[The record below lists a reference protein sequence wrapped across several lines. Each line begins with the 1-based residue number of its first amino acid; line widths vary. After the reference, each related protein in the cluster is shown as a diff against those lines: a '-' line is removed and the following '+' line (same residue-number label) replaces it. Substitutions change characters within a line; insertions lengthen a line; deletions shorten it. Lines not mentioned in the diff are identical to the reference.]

1 MIKAQQFVIQCP
13 QCGNEEFHIP
23 HDAQDEDVVKC
34 GFCNF
39 EIVLAEL
46 REVGL
51 EQARKV
57 LLPEA
62 KIALDNM
69 LKSALK
75 GWKK

>member
-1 MIKAQQFVIQCP
+1 MIKTKQFVIQCP
-13 QCGNEEFHIP
+13 QCGSEEFHIP
-23 HDAQDEDVVKC
+23 HDAQDEDIVKC

-39 EIVLAEL
+39 EIALFDL

-57 LLPEA
+57 VLPEA
-62 KIALDNM
+62 KKALDDM
-69 LKSALK
+69 LKNAFK